1 MNEKF
6 TVDSQEIK
14 LYGLNSA
21 VLIGAL
27 REHCKDGEYTRATV
41 KDIEEWCG
49 LSRNQQT
56 NALKLLEDAGQID
69 TLQMGLPK
77 SRYVRLLS
85 QQDALE

>member
-6 TVDSQEIK
+6 TVESQEIK
-14 LYGLNSA
+14 LYGLNGA
-21 VLIGAL
+21 VLMGAL
-27 REHCKDGEYTRATV
+27 REHCNYEEYTRASV
-41 KDIEEWCG
+41 KDIEEWTG

-56 NALKLLEDAGQID
+56 KALKLLEDAGQID

-85 QQDALE
+85 QQDV